1 MAVAGAVLI
10 RIRGPTIGRPQPSPV
25 STREALVPPFLPRAD
40 AARLAAMT
48 PGERAELR
56 RALDRNRERAD
67 DEFIRLEVALAL
79 IDALS
84 GRSILERLPEK
95 AISDRHADSFVL
107 ELLEQPALHIV
118 SIRSEAAAAVQ
129 MLIDR
134 VEADDP
140 RLAMKAW
147 AWLQRIERA

>member
-1 MAVAGAVLI
+1 
-10 RIRGPTIGRPQPSPV
+10 
-25 STREALVPPFLPRAD
+25 
-40 AARLAAMT
+40 
-48 PGERAELR
+48 
-56 RALDRNRERAD
+56 
-67 DEFIRLEVALAL
+67 L